1 MMGQEMKHPCGDCIK
16 IAGKHYCNMN
26 CGPAVDPKTGAE
38 IKFEVQAPMQLDLD
52 PTAVGCAVFTEEISV
67 AEAHRRFPTSA
78 ALDNAITSRDVI
90 AIMNAMRFAYD
101 AHQGQQDKGGDP
113 YIWHPLRVGFSLLP
127 DVDACILGILH
138 DVCEDGHVTEGQ
150 LMLALGGNQDLG
162 FALGTLTRGDEPYEQ
177 YIQACA
183 RTSLTARVKLADLRD
198 NLNPLRLEK
207 AGYRWGAEKMFAL
220 RNRYQAALAV
230 LER

>member
-1 MMGQEMKHPCGDCIK
+1 MQGQEMKHPCFDCLEVG
-16 IAGKHYCNMN
+16 GKYYCDMN
-26 CGPAVDPKTGAE
+26 CGPADAK
-38 IKFEVQAPMQLDLD
+38 IKFEVQVPMRFDLD
-52 PTAVGCAVFTEEISV
+52 PTAKGCAVFSEEISI
-67 AEAHRRFPTSA
+67 AEARRLFPTSS
-78 ALDNAITSRDVI
+78 ALDNAVTSRDLI
-90 AIMNAMRFAYD
+90 AIMNAMRLAYD

-138 DVCEDGHVTEGQ
+138 DVREDGHVTDAQVEHI
-150 LMLALGGNQDLG
+150 LGGNR
-162 FALGTLTRGDEPYEQ
+162 ALIDALILLTRGDEPYGQ
-177 YIQACA
+177 YIQRCA
-183 RTSLTARVKLADLRD
+183 TSLLATRVKLADLRD

-207 AGYRWGAEKMFAL
+207 AGYRWGAEQMFAL